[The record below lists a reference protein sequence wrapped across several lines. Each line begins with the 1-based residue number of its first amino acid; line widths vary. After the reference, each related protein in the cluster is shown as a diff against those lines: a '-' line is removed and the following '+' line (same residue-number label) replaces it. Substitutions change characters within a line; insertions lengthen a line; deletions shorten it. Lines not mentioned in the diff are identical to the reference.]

1 MPALKHKLL
10 HCVCQGE
17 SGSQASEVGVPSLE
31 SLAACDKQSLCS
43 GQQMASPTP
52 ADGETGA
59 YALCLASGGAPGG
72 LEAAGVVSS
81 SSDLPPCTACK
92 PGLLLTDHPQIQR
105 LHLA

>member
-43 GQQMASPTP
+43 GQQMASPHLLM
-52 ADGETGA
+52 AK
-59 YALCLASGGAPGG
+59 
-72 LEAAGVVSS
+72 LEHMPCV
-81 SSDLPPCTACK
+81 LPVEE
-92 PGLLLTDHPQIQR
+92 PQE
-105 LHLA
+105 A